1 MSRNA
6 WVTGAAGFI
15 GRHACRELAR
25 RGWRVAGIG
34 HGDWPAAEWQAWGLD
49 AWLPADITVPALE
62 ELARRAGEPDLLIH
76 CAGGAS
82 VPFSQTH
89 PQEDC
94 AQTVTTTARML
105 DFARRIKPLAIVYP
119 SSGAVY
125 GEAAA
130 CPIPETAPLRPV
142 SPYGVHKC
150 QAEDLCRKAAADGMR
165 VAMVRLFSVYG
176 PGLRKQL
183 LWDACLKARTGDF
196 RFSGTGAEIRDWL
209 HVSDA
214 VALLLLAAARAA
226 PDCPV
231 VNGGTGIG
239 TSVREITG
247 IVGREW
253 RPAAV
258 PGFTGEPRPG
268 DPDDYVAETARLR
281 TWGFRPQVEVAA
293 GVREYVDWFGKES
306 EP

>member
-1 MSRNA
+1 M
-6 WVTGAAGFI
+6 
-15 GRHACRELAR
+15 
-25 RGWRVAGIG
+25 
-34 HGDWPAAEWQAWGLD
+34 
-49 AWLPADITVPALE
+49 
-62 ELARRAGEPDLLIH
+62 
-76 CAGGAS
+76 
-82 VPFSQTH
+82 PFSRAH
-89 PQEDC
+89 PQEDH
-94 AQTVTTTARML
+94 AQTVTTTEHML
-105 DFARRIKPLAIVYP
+105 DFARRFKSLAIVYP

-125 GEAAA
+125 GGAAA
-130 CPIPETAPLRPV
+130 RPIPETAPLRPV
-142 SPYGVHKC
+142 SPYGVHKRL
-150 QAEDLCRKAAADGMR
+150 AEDLCRKAAADGMR
-165 VAMVRLFSVYG
+165 VALVRLFSVYG

-247 IVGREW
+247 LVGREW

-268 DPDDYVAETARLR
+268 DPDGCVAETAKLR
-281 TWGFRPQVEVAA
+281 AWGFRPLVEVAA
-293 GVREYVDWFGKES
+293 GVREYVDWFGKE
-306 EP
+306 PKP